1 MDNRE
6 ARSAPLKLRV
16 KWWEGDG
23 RVLSG
28 VVVGVQRQRKRVT
41 AICCLFAGTPCGLR
55 GEGVGLTK
63 GEEGMVSSGEGEGWI
78 LDEG

>member
-1 MDNRE
+1 M
-6 ARSAPLKLRV
+6 
-16 KWWEGDG
+16 
-23 RVLSG
+23 
-28 VVVGVQRQRKRVT
+28 T

-63 GEEGMVSSGEGEGWI
+63 GEEDMVSSGEGEGWI